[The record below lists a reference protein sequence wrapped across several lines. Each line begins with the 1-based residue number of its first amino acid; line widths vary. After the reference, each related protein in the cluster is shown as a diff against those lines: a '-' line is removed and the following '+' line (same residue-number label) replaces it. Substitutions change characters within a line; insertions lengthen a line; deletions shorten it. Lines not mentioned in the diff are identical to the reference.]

1 MKKKPQRHSYK
12 KLNAFSKKPEL
23 KYLDLLSSSHDKS
36 IKSQSK
42 HKSSERVISTY
53 ENSNKFKITKNN
65 NNSHRIKT
73 EADEFA
79 TTKTPFQK
87 FIQTKR
93 DKQERSSRNKSGDKS
108 KHFFQTKHLNLK
120 KLNLGLDLCNFVLIQ
135 IRVTKITPTKNTILL
150 TQERTIVLGKH
161 MNHIVLDSRKLLSR
175 SM

>member
-12 KLNAFSKKPEL
+12 KLTAFSKKPEL

-53 ENSNKFKITKNN
+53 ENNNRFKITKNN
-65 NNSHRIKT
+65 SNSHRIKT

-87 FIQTKR
+87 FMQTKR
-93 DKQERSSRNKSGDKS
+93 DKEDRHSKNKSGDKS
-108 KHFFQTKHLNLK
+108 KQFFQTKHLNLK
-120 KLNLGLDLCNFVLIQ
+120 KLNLGLDLCKYGFMK
-135 IRVTKITPTKNTILL
+135 IRGIGIIRMRKSILL
-150 TQERTIVLGKH
+150 ILAKIIVLGKLTSP
-161 MNHIVLDSRKLLSR
+161 IVRG
-175 SM
+175 